1 NRSRASI
8 HASRDERALARSDG
22 YGVEGAGS
30 GHRQASGETLMFAPI
45 FDTLESNAAA
55 VAALGS
61 PLRAFSFG
69 EVVGQPT
76 ATPYLV
82 WQNISGTP
90 YNYLGQLPDKDDVS
104 LQVDVY
110 DATAAGAR
118 ETARIARDA
127 LEGVCYM

>member
-1 NRSRASI
+1 
-8 HASRDERALARSDG
+8 
-22 YGVEGAGS
+22 
-30 GHRQASGETLMFAPI
+30 MFAPI
-45 FDTLESNAAA
+45 FDTLESNAAVA
-55 VAALGS
+55 AALGS

-76 ATPYLV
+76 TTPYLV

-118 ETARIARDA
+118 QTARVARDA
-127 LEGVCYM
+127 LEGVCYMVSGPREIKDTDTKLFRVSMDFDWIIDHNEV

>member
-1 NRSRASI
+1 
-8 HASRDERALARSDG
+8 ELAEG
-22 YGVEGAGS
+22 HGHNVEGAGS
-30 GHRQASGETLMFAPI
+30 GYRQASGENVMFAPI

-55 VAALGS
+55 AAALGS

-76 ATPYLV
+76 SVPYLV

-118 ETARIARDA
+118 K
-127 LEGVCYM
+127 

>member
-1 NRSRASI
+1 
-8 HASRDERALARSDG
+8 
-22 YGVEGAGS
+22 
-30 GHRQASGETLMFAPI
+30 MFAPI

-82 WQNISGTP
+82 WQNLSGVP

-118 ETARIARDA
+118 QTARVARDA
-127 LEGVCYM
+127 LEGVCYMVSGPREIKDTDTKLFRVSMDFDWIIDHNEV

>member
-1 NRSRASI
+1 
-8 HASRDERALARSDG
+8 
-22 YGVEGAGS
+22 
-30 GHRQASGETLMFAPI
+30 MFAPI
-45 FDTLESNAAA
+45 FDTLQDNTAA

-76 ATPYLV
+76 SVPYLV
-82 WQNISGTP
+82 WQNISGVP

-110 DATAAGAR
+110 DDTATGAR
-118 ETARIARDA
+118 QTARVARDA
-127 LEGVCYM
+127 LEGVCYMVSGPREIKDTDTKLFRVSMDFDWIIDHNEV